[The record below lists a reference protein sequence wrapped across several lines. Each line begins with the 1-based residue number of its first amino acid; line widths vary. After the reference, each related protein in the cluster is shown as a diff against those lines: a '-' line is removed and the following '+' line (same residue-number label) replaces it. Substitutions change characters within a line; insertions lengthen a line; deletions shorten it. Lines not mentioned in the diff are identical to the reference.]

1 MCQTLAIY
9 MDCFVACVC
18 VCATLVCT
26 TYACWQR
33 TRATPSKFHWLDAY
47 GASKGVLNN
56 ARATRSQRSSPRPE
70 LPCSPTWANVIAMA
84 TIASNSGKKNKHKTN
99 DHDSN
104 SNQKNAH
111 NQYQKDNDHDSNS
124 NQKNV
129 HNQYQ
134 KDNDSSK
141 IRQSPRPRV
150 SPFLILCVVCLCL
163 CVFVCVC
170 VCGCVCCVVL
180 RPLIQPFRR
189 PTGT

>member
-1 MCQTLAIY
+1 MLGQRGLSE
-9 MDCFVACVC
+9 VAHAPNCHVHRLGQMSLPWPPSP
-18 VCATLVCT
+18 AT
-26 TYACWQR
+26 A
-33 TRATPSKFHWLDAY
+33 
-47 GASKGVLNN
+47 
-56 ARATRSQRSSPRPE
+56 ARRISTKPA
-70 LPCSPTWANVIAMA
+70 L
-84 TIASNSGKKNKHKTN
+84 

-104 SNQKNAH
+104 SSQKNVH
-111 NQYQKDNDHDSNS
+111 NQYQKGKDHDSNN

-170 VCGCVCCVVL
+170 VWVCVLCCPPPSHTAISKTDRDVKMKCSFEKN
-180 RPLIQPFRR
+180 FRHSHGQNSTWR
-189 PTGT
+189 WPG

>member
-1 MCQTLAIY
+1 MGGSFRQAGLQCIAVRVCGAMCQTLAIY

-33 TRATPSKFHWLDAY
+33 TRATPSKFRWLGAS

-56 ARATRSQRSSPRPE
+56 ARATRSQRSSPRSE
-70 LPCSPTWANVIAMA
+70 LPCSPTWANVTAMA

-104 SNQKNAH
+104 SNQKNVH
-111 NQYQKDNDHDSNS
+111 NSYEKDNGHDSNS
-124 NQKNV
+124 KQKNV

-141 IRQSPRPRV
+141 IRQVTEMSSQV
-150 SPFLILCVVCLCL
+150 
-163 CVFVCVC
+163 
-170 VCGCVCCVVL
+170 
-180 RPLIQPFRR
+180 RR
-189 PTGT
+189 TGHQRHKCDL